1 MGTRLNRWVAT
12 DACGLVILGVL
23 AIVRGSSYIPP
34 LVNPAREPT
43 HYMEMLLSPPAWAV
57 VWIGIGVGCL
67 VAACWRPL
75 QPLAVG
81 VIVGIHAVWA
91 ASFIAATLLGEQS
104 RAWVSSLGYIATV
117 ALTLY
122 AYRRGQSETKIGG

>member
-1 MGTRLNRWVAT
+1 MLLRLHRWAAT

-23 AIVRGSSYIPP
+23 AIVRGVSYVPP
-34 LVNPAREPT
+34 LVDPSRPPT

-57 VWIGIGVGCL
+57 VWITIGAGCL

-122 AYRRGQSETKIGG
+122 AYRRGQAPASIGG